1 MNLLSALVG
10 FRKSDFMSC
19 ELSKSLFLF
28 FYFAKKCEDEFSLRN
43 VKFEDEMSV
52 MLSLVSK
59 LCCSPQ
65 CGKANDICRD
75 ISIGL
80 AIIGVR

>member
-1 MNLLSALVG
+1 MLCRL
-10 FRKSDFMSC
+10 D
-19 ELSKSLFLF
+19 KSLSLVFS
-28 FYFAKKCEDEFSLRN
+28 FAENREDEFSLRN

-52 MLSLVSK
+52 TLSLVSK